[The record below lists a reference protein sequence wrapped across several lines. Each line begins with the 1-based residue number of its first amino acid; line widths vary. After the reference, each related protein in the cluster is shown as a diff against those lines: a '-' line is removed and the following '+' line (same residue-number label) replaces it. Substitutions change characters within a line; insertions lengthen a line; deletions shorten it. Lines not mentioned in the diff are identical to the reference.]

1 MRIKWSEL
9 ALAVGVLAVSAAA
22 QAVPPKVEVAVLPGG
37 GTIVVPT
44 KSVPPSVEMLSNACA
59 GCHGVKGSS
68 VGPSMPSLA
77 GQSKVFFVD
86 AMKKFKSG
94 ERPGTVMSR
103 LAKGYTDEQ
112 VMLMADYFA
121 QQKPQAQNAAV
132 DPTLVTRGKAVYD
145 AACKRCHLENGK
157 EFEEDTPVVAGQ
169 WLKYLQ
175 IQMSEFQSGK
185 RKMSEK
191 KIEKVKAL
199 TNADWDAVAHFYASQ
214 K

>member
-1 MRIKWSEL
+1 MRRKKWSEW
-9 ALAVGVLAVSAAA
+9 VLAVCALAFSAVAHAAPPSAA
-22 QAVPPKVEVAVLPGG
+22 
-37 GTIVVPT
+37 
-44 KSVPPSVEMLSNACA
+44 MLSNACA
-59 GCHGVKGSS
+59 GCHGTHGASA
-68 VGPSMPSLA
+68 GPSMPSLA

-94 ERPGTVMSR
+94 ERNATVMGR

-112 VMLMADYFA
+112 IVAMADYFA
-121 QQKPQAQNAAV
+121 KLKPQSQSTAV
-132 DPTLVTRGKAVYD
+132 DPALVAKGKAIYD
-145 AACKRCHLENGK
+145 SACKRCHLENGK

-175 IQMSEFQSGK
+175 IQMDDFNSGK

-191 KIEKVKAL
+191 KVEKVKSL
-199 TNADWDAVAHFYASQ
+199 SRADWEAVAHFYASQ